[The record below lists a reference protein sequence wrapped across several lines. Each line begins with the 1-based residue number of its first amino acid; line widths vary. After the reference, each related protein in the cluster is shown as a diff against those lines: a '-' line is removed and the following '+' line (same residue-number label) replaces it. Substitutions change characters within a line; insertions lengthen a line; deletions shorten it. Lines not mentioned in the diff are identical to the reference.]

1 MSANVLTI
9 EAAKKAKLTFHEGEI
24 ALQAVHIVI
33 TAMRANRRSGTA
45 NTKTRGEVAESGR
58 KPFRQ
63 KGTGNARQGGNAS
76 PINRGGGVVFGPRPR
91 DYSKQ
96 VNRKTRRLVFTV
108 VLEDRIASGDVFAVD
123 GFEIADGKTK
133 SFIAELDS
141 IAGTEKVLVIADS
154 FTDTTYLAARNVASV
169 QLITAGE
176 VNSEQLLAY
185 DKLVR
190 SEERRVGKE
199 CRSRWSPYH

>member
-9 EAAKKAKLTFHEGEI
+9 EAAKKAKLTFREGEET
-24 ALQAVHIVI
+24 ALQAVHDVI

-96 VNRKTRRLVFTV
+96 VNRKTRRLAFMV
-108 VLEDRIASGDVFAVD
+108 VLKDRIASGDVLAVE

-133 SFIAELDS
+133 SFVTEINS
-141 IAGTEKVLVIADS
+141 IAGTGKVLVIADS
-154 FTDTTYLAARNVASV
+154 FTDKTYLAARNVATV
-169 QLITAGE
+169 QLRTADE

-185 DKLVR
+185 DKLVVT
-190 SEERRVGKE
+190 SGAMEILA
-199 CRSRWSPYH
+199 SRTAV

>member
-9 EAAKKAKLTFHEGEI
+9 EAAKKAKLTFREGEEH
-24 ALQAVHIVI
+24 AMQAIHDVI
-33 TAMRANRRSGTA
+33 TALRANRRSGTA

-76 PINRGGGVVFGPRPR
+76 PIKRGGGVAFGPRPR

-96 VNRKTRRLVFTV
+96 VNRKTRRLAFTV
-108 VLEDRIASGDVFAVD
+108 VLKDRIASGDVFTVD
-123 GFEIADGKTK
+123 GFEIPDGKTK
-133 SFIAELDS
+133 SFVAEIDS
-141 IAGTEKVLVIADS
+141 IAGTEKVLLIADS
-154 FTDTTYLAARNVASV
+154 FTDNTYLAARNVATV
-169 QLITAGE
+169 QLITADE

-185 DKLVR
+185 DKLVIT
-190 SEERRVGKE
+190 SGAMEILA
-199 CRSRWSPYH
+199 SRTVV

>member
-1 MSANVLTI
+1 MAANVLTI
-9 EAAKKAKLTFHEGEI
+9 EAAKKAKLTFREEGES
-24 ALQAVHIVI
+24 ALHTVHDVI

-96 VNRKTRRLVFTV
+96 VNRKTKRLAFMA
-108 VLEDRIASGDVFAVD
+108 VLEDRITSGDVLSID

-133 SFIAELDS
+133 SFVTEING
-141 IAGTEKVLVIADS
+141 IAGTQKALVIAES
-154 FTDTTYLAARNVASV
+154 FTDQTYLAARNVKPA
-169 QLITAGE
+169 QLITVTE

-185 DKLVR
+185 EKLVVTSGAMEGLANR
-190 SEERRVGKE
+190 IAV
-199 CRSRWSPYH
+199 

>member
-9 EAAKKAKLTFHEGEI
+9 EAAKKAKLTFREGEET
-24 ALQAVHIVI
+24 ALQAVHDVI

-45 NTKTRGEVAESGR
+45 NTKTRGEVAESGK

-96 VNRKTRRLVFTV
+96 VNRKTRRLAFMV
-108 VLEDRIASGDVFAVD
+108 VLKERIASGDVFAVD

-133 SFIAELDS
+133 SFVAEINS
-141 IAGTEKVLVIADS
+141 IAGTEKVLIIADS
-154 FTDTTYLAARNVASV
+154 FTDKTYLAARNVATV
-169 QLITAGE
+169 QLITADG

-185 DKLVR
+185 DKLVVT
-190 SEERRVGKE
+190 SGAMEILA
-199 CRSRWSPYH
+199 SRTAV

>member
-9 EAAKKAKLTFHEGEI
+9 EAAKKAKLTFRDGEET
-24 ALQAVHIVI
+24 ALQAVHDVI

-45 NTKTRGEVAESGR
+45 NTKTRGEVAESGK

-96 VNRKTRRLVFTV
+96 VNRKTRRLAFAF
-108 VLEDRIASGDVFAVD
+108 VLKERIASGDVFAVD

-133 SFIAELDS
+133 SFVAEINN

-154 FTDTTYLAARNVASV
+154 FTDKTYLAARNVATV
-169 QLITAGE
+169 QLITADE

-185 DKLVR
+185 DKLVVT
-190 SEERRVGKE
+190 SGAMEALA
-199 CRSRWSPYH
+199 SRTAV

>member
-1 MSANVLTI
+1 MAANVLTI
-9 EAAKKAKLTFHEGEI
+9 EAAKKAKLTFREGGGD
-24 ALQAVHIVI
+24 AMHAVHNVI

-45 NTKTRGEVAESGR
+45 STKTRGEVADSGK

-76 PINRGGGVVFGPRPR
+76 PIHRGGGVVFGPRPR

-96 VNRKTRRLVFTV
+96 VNRKTKRLAFSV
-108 VLEDRIASGDVFAVD
+108 VLEDRISSGDVLSVE

-133 SFIAELDS
+133 SFVAE
-141 IAGTEKVLVIADS
+141 INGVAGTEKVLVIADS
-154 FTDTTYLAARNVASV
+154 FTDKTYLAARNVKPA
-169 QLITAGE
+169 QLITASE

-185 DKLVR
+185 EKLVVTSGAMEGLAKR
-190 SEERRVGKE
+190 IAV
-199 CRSRWSPYH
+199 

>member
-9 EAAKKAKLTFHEGEI
+9 EAAKKAKLTFREGGDSS
-24 ALQAVHIVI
+24 AQVVHDVI

-45 NTKTRGEVAESGR
+45 NTKTRGEVADSGK

-76 PINRGGGVVFGPRPR
+76 PIHRGGGVVFGPRPR

-96 VNRKTRRLVFTV
+96 VNRKTKRLAFTA
-108 VLEDRIASGDVFAVD
+108 VLEDRITSGDVFSVD
-123 GFEIADGKTK
+123 GFEVADGKTK
-133 SFIAELDS
+133 SFAAQINALV
-141 IAGTEKVLVIADS
+141 GTEKVLVIADS
-154 FTDTTYLAARNVASV
+154 FTDKTYLAARNVRAA
-169 QLITAGE
+169 QLITVGE

-185 DKLVR
+185 EKLVVTSGAMEGLAKR
-190 SEERRVGKE
+190 IAV
-199 CRSRWSPYH
+199 